1 MATFLCKRCN
11 YETVYKSSIVKHLQ
25 KKKSCDAI
33 YEDIDRSKLLEEFKK
48 EKNKEEY
55 IYKCTICDTF
65 FKYRSNLSRHEANC
79 SKKQQD
85 KDNKH
90 IKELESRI
98 QNLEK
103 KTLISYDKKIK
114 HDVCTD
120 TIYILHKLLPG
131 GGFVGLCSLL
141 QVLFGTNINVFMQIR
156 YDGLIYTMVQREHEN
171 LNEEHLINALDD
183 IEIQHTSSKSF
194 KGEKPREL
202 FELYKGKLDYKYF

>member
-1 MATFLCKRCN
+1 MAAIFTCKRCN
-11 YETVYKSSIVKHLQ
+11 YETIYKKSLIKHLEKQ
-25 KKKSCDAI
+25 KECPVI
-33 YEDIDRSKLLEEFKK
+33 NQDIDRTLLIHELTC
-48 EKNKEEY
+48 KNEQEY
-55 IYKCTICDTF
+55 IYKCQNCN
-65 FKYRSNLSRHEANC
+65 KVLKHKSSLSRHEANC